1 MDEARQFPH
10 FHEILRIKITTYIAC
25 SILPLNAHSH
35 SHMSPISSLHRQ
47 EPVTAAPQCAL
58 CAWTYANGPRS
69 FSSVRGQLV
78 PLLNLLFRFLDRN
91 VRALLESTAVILVD
105 LLSIQKHL
113 ILIMKNSMR

>member
-1 MDEARQFPH
+1 METPTPIQKSNVFIEYHTSRL
-10 FHEILRIKITTYIAC
+10 LR
-25 SILPLNAHSH
+25 SH
-35 SHMSPISSLHRQ
+35 RKKLSSFQR
-47 EPVTAAPQCAL
+47 PVTAAPQCAL